1 MNNKKEKGFTL
12 IEMLVVIG
20 IIAVLSGA
28 LLVGMDRVRKT
39 AQRSKAQEIVSN
51 AATALGIIFQN
62 EMNWPKLLVNNN
74 NGQLDAR
81 TSHVFVR
88 HKLLGLSYDSRS
100 YVHGNPE
107 KRTIKLTGADRCGI
121 VDPWA
126 AAVLKS
132 NPSASEG
139 EGLSLAVSTGKTVKE
154 HILWYAIDI
163 DGDGITEV
171 NIAGGGSV
179 RVRAPACVWGAGAD
193 GELGVY
199 GQRSKAAA
207 DDVYS
212 WSHSQEEK

>member
-1 MNNKKEKGFTL
+1 MMKTNKSGFSL

-28 LLVGMDRVRKT
+28 LVVGMDRVRKT
-39 AQRSKAQEIVSN
+39 AQKSKAQEIVSN
-51 AATALGIIFQN
+51 AATALGVIFQT

-88 HKLLGLSYDSRS
+88 HNLLGLSYDSSAYNASSRS
-100 YVHGNPE
+100 G
-107 KRTIKLTGADRCGI
+107 TIRLTGADRCGI

-126 AAVLKS
+126 ADVLKRKS
-132 NPSASEG
+132 SSAEND
-139 EGLSLAVSTGKTVKE
+139 GLALEVPTGRTVKD
-154 HILWYAIDI
+154 HILWYAIDD

-171 NIAGGGSV
+171 KIAGGGSV
-179 RVRAPACVWGAGAD
+179 KVRASACVWGAGAN
-193 GELGVY
+193 GVLGQY
-199 GQRSKAAA
+199 KTHSKASD

-212 WSHSQEEK
+212 WSRAQEVK